1 MSSDIEHLLVIL
13 LFITGGFVVV
23 LCYIRSVRNRLNG
36 RLTELVEAVRKQARS
51 EGVAEGTATERA
63 RYDHRRD

>member
-1 MSSDIEHLLVIL
+1 MSSDLEHLALILLVIVS
-13 LFITGGFVVV
+13 GFVII